1 MPAVAFGR
9 LIFSGEFAHRIVR
22 RRAADARMGFDA
34 VPFHHQDHAARIFDA
49 SQKLY
54 AVRAGV
60 ISLGKKLAE
69 DLDVFIAFVR
79 RDVLNDDFLDQ
90 CCPFASR
97 YLLMSGAGG
106 AIVSETWLGAA
117 RRGRI

>member
-90 CCPFASR
+90 CCPFCESLLPNEWSR
-97 YLLMSGAGG
+97 WCY
-106 AIVSETWLGAA
+106 
-117 RRGRI
+117 RK